1 MLPRG
6 VKFAHAAVLLFAALL
21 AFLNLR
27 ALDEEV
33 IIGASQ
39 GVLVQDFGSGA
50 ASSDRVIGEIES
62 LADELGV
69 NVAYESQDLLSGPGA
84 RRQLYLSVGDPDS
97 PSSSWLE
104 RGYPEFSRDLRTEV
118 HPMREL
124 RGLDPRGTYL
134 VFGPQES
141 ARELLAKFER
151 LGYQGTLFT
160 VPSPLNPTTYFGQE
174 GTLES
179 LFIMTVAIVMTVG
192 AGVVL
197 NAKTYGVLRLQG
209 RSFAQILGR
218 DMVLIAAFWVRAAA
232 LVATLVAAALF
243 AYNGLSRPAYF
254 GLFFAVFL
262 AALALPALV
271 AHALALAI
279 TYRTRITDAIKGE
292 TSGTL
297 AMLGTC
303 SVRVVASLLTLAVAI
318 STFTAAREVAAQQAS
333 REAFAKIGDASV
345 PVLTSDPADREVEKR
360 YDRKIGAWI
369 HDAESRGEVI
379 IATRA
384 DVESM
389 TPPGKPTPKRDVL
402 IVNDEYLAEQTVLDA
417 SGRRL
422 AGLRE
427 PGVKAQILLP
437 GSLPRAEKDR
447 LASSIFDWLKSEAD
461 LYKAE
466 LNDREIET
474 LSTKP
479 GQRVFTYGSFLPT
492 GGTDELADAMLSDPV
507 IVVVPKDSDILD
519 GGYPT
524 YATQGGV
531 IFKDPRYIKRAM
543 STGVGEFLIGA
554 EPVARRAA
562 TEYWTTVR
570 EFRITLFNTIAA
582 LAVLLI
588 SAASAALIYRRKNT
602 QSLFVKYINGWPFAK
617 AHASLLALEAALALA
632 LLGWVSWQTI
642 SRLLTEREL
651 AAQYRAEGIPPPPVE
666 AAPLAQWQ
674 PAVMLAVVAAGFLTT
689 VMVLALSQGVMIRR
703 QAIEE

>member
-21 AFLNLR
+21 AFLSLR
-27 ALDEEV
+27 ALDEGV
-33 IIGASQ
+33 TIGASY
-39 GVLVQDFGSGA
+39 GILVEDFGGGA
-50 ASSDRVIGEIES
+50 ASSARAIEEVES
-62 LADELGV
+62 LADELDV
-69 NVAYESQDLLSGPGA
+69 NVAYEDRDLLQGPGS
-84 RRQLYLSVGDPDS
+84 RRRLYLAIGDPDD
-97 PSSSWLE
+97 PSGSWLK
-104 RGYPEFSRDLRTEV
+104 RGYPEFSRSLTTEV

-134 VFGPQES
+134 VFGPQDS
-141 ARELLAKFER
+141 ARELLATFER
-151 LGYQGTLFT
+151 LGYRVTLFSQ
-160 VPSPLNPTTYFGQE
+160 PSLLDPNAYFGQKGE
-174 GTLES
+174 LES
-179 LFIMTVAIVMTVG
+179 LLIMIVAVVMTVG

-232 LVATLVAAALF
+232 LVAALVAAALF
-243 AYNGLSRPAYF
+243 VYNGLSRPAYF

-262 AALALPALV
+262 AALALPTLV

-279 TYRTRITDAIKGE
+279 TYRTRITDTIKGE

-297 AMLGTC
+297 AMLATY
-303 SVRVVASLLTLAVAI
+303 SVRIVAALLTLAVAI
-318 STFTAAREVAAQQAS
+318 SALTSAREVVAQQAS

-345 PVLTSDPADREVEKR
+345 PVLTGDPADREAEKR

-379 IATRA
+379 IAIRP

-389 TPPGKPTPKRDVL
+389 TPPGEPTLERDIL
-402 IVNDEYLAEQTVLDA
+402 IVNDEYLAGQTVLDA

-422 AGLRE
+422 AGPRE
-427 PGVKAQILLP
+427 AGTKAQILVP

-447 LASSIFDWLKSEAD
+447 LASSVAGWLKSEAD
-461 LYKAE
+461 LYGAE

-479 GQRVFTYGSFLPT
+479 GQRIFTYGSRLPF
-492 GGTDELADAMLSDPV
+492 GANDELADAMLSDPV

-519 GGYPT
+519 GGYPS

-531 IFKDPRYIKRAM
+531 IFKDPQYIKRAM

-562 TEYWTTVR
+562 TEYWTTLR
-570 EFRITLFNTIAA
+570 EFRITLFNTTAA

-588 SAASAALIYRRKNT
+588 SAASAALIYRRKNA

-617 AHASLLALEAALALA
+617 AHLSLLILEATLALA
-632 LLGWVSWQTI
+632 LIGWVLKTTV

-651 AAQYRAEGIPPPPVE
+651 AAQYRAEGIPPPPTE
-666 AAPLAQWQ
+666 AVPLAQWQ
-674 PAVMLAVVAAGFLTT
+674 PAVMLAVVVAGFLTT
-689 VMVLALSQGVMIRR
+689 ILVLALSQGVK
-703 QAIEE
+703 AIEE